1 MPQPSTLRFC
11 SLGSG
16 STGNAAV
23 VESRQ
28 GGVVRRLLVDCGFG
42 PRQLEQRLMRAG
54 LVCSDINAVFVTHEH
69 SDHVGSAVRF
79 AQRYKVPLWMSSGT
93 YAAIG
98 SPSLGHLLQL
108 VRDGDRIDL
117 GNFEAIAFTVP
128 HDAREPLQLRC
139 SDGARQLGIATDLG
153 HATAH
158 VLNNIAHCDALLLE
172 ANHDPDLL
180 SRSAYPPFL
189 QKRIAGPLGHLP
201 NQTAADILRAVM
213 HPRLTQVVAAHL
225 SARNNHAD
233 IVRPLLS
240 QVLGWQP
247 NRLVIANPEH
257 GTPWIP
263 VGEPA

>member
-1 MPQPSTLRFC
+1 MPGPGTLRFC

-16 STGNAAV
+16 STGNACV
-23 VESRQ
+23 VESRA
-28 GGVVRRLLVDCGFG
+28 GGVARRLLVDCGFG

-54 LVCSDINAVFVTHEH
+54 LVSSDINAVFITHEH
-69 SDHVGSAVRF
+69 SDHIGCAVRF
-79 AQRYKVPLWMSSGT
+79 AQRYQIPLWMSSGT
-93 YAAIG
+93 HAAIG
-98 SPSLGHLLQL
+98 SPALGSLLHL

-117 GNFEAIAFTVP
+117 GNFEALPFTVP

-139 SDGARQLGIATDLG
+139 RDGVRQLGIATDLG

-158 VLNNIAHCDALLLE
+158 VLNNIADCDALFLE
-172 ANHDPDLL
+172 ANHDPQLL
-180 SRSAYPPFL
+180 ALSAYPPFL
-189 QKRIAGPLGHLP
+189 QRRIAGPLGHLP
-201 NQTAADILRAVM
+201 NQIAADILRAVM

-240 QVLGWQP
+240 QVLGWP
-247 NRLVIANPEH
+247 LERLVIAHPLH

-263 VGEPA
+263 VGESA